1 MAIQKITADVIATS
15 AVTTDSLSDSSIT
28 AAKLHTTLDLTGK
41 TVTVATASAGDN
53 DTTVASTAFVSTAIA
68 NLADSAPSTLDT
80 LNELAA
86 ALGDDANFSTT
97 VTNSIATKLP
107 LAGGTL
113 TGNLNFGDSD
123 KAVFGAGNDLE
134 IFHNGTS
141 SYIRDVGDGDLQIF
155 ATDDVYIRGYATN
168 NYMARFNENGAVTL
182 YHNNSVKL
190 ATTSTGID
198 VTGTVVSDGLTVDGT
213 ATFNIGTEN
222 IGIDITSTDAG
233 AYIALNDNNATGFYL
248 GTAAGIF
255 YLLDTGNSPKLKINN
270 NGDISFY
277 DDTGVSQALFW
288 DASAKRLGIGTT
300 SPSDKVQILDSGN
313 LALRVESSGAS
324 NQSSVWT
331 ENNSGAING
340 MFMYGSSHS
349 TYGAIGAG
357 EGAFYSNTNVNIMS
371 DSASGVIKFSTG
383 SSGGTERM
391 RIDASGNVGIGT
403 SSTPAKL
410 TINGEKYV
418 LTNSG
423 RALGGIHLLPDSA
436 SGAGEYGGAISF
448 SCGSNG
454 SSAIAAVNEGGS
466 DTDSNGLAFI
476 VHSSG
481 TGTAD
486 GVEAMRIDELGN
498 VGIGVTSPNVAL
510 EVDGG
515 TANGSIA
522 RFHNENSRYLEI
534 SAESDGTYDDAISVF
549 KKNSSVGQ
557 FAFRNSTT
565 EYMRIDSGGR
575 VMIAETSNSGYS
587 ANADDLIVG
596 NNGSATERGISIGAT
611 SGGSIRWND
620 GADAGVIEYAHS
632 SDSMRLYTA
641 GSEKMRIDSS
651 GNVGIGTTSPVS
663 PLQVNVGTNLNLG
676 VNEDSS
682 TLRLSVYDDAAS
694 SSQPMTINSSSTRF
708 DISDTETMRID
719 SGGHVIIGSNL
730 STTEGGKLSVY
741 TDATND
747 AAIYGYRSTSYFRI
761 VPFLSNGAF
770 SSLSNVN
777 DSGLF
782 FSDNFVIAKHATG
795 NYGAIFHGNG
805 SIFIGTESEATGS
818 TGGASFSADSY
829 DRRNLILATTS
840 TGNLELVEFRNPNGT
855 VGTIKSNGTSTSY
868 NTSSDYRLKEN
879 IDYDFTALNR
889 VAQLKPARFNFITDE
904 DTILDGFLAHE
915 VSSIVPEAVSG
926 EKDATKE
933 EEYEITPAQ
942 YEDDGETLISE
953 AVMATR
959 TVPVYQGIDQSKLVP
974 LLTKAIQE
982 LSVKL
987 EAAEA
992 RITELE
998 G

>member
-123 KAVFGAGNDLE
+123 KAVFGAG
-134 IFHNGTS
+134 S
-141 SYIRDVGDGDLQIF
+141 DLQISH
-155 ATDDVYIRGYATN
+155 DGLHSKIQDVGTGDLKIQATN
-168 NYMARFNENGAVTL
+168 LLLEAQDGTNYIYAVDGTAVRL
-182 YHNNSVKL
+182 YHPDATNGIKL

-198 VTGTVVSDGLTVDGT
+198 VTGTATMDGLTVDGNGVFS
-213 ATFNIGTEN
+213 ATSGDTLTLKKTTGASLVFNNT
-222 IGIDITSTDAG
+222 
-233 AYIALNDNNATGFYL
+233 
-248 GTAAGIF
+248 TAATAAITAINGADGMDFRVGSAQAIKAR
-255 YLLDTGNSPKLKINN
+255 LDS
-270 NGDISFY
+270 
-277 DDTGVSQALFW
+277 
-288 DASAKRLGIGTT
+288 
-300 SPSDKVQILDSGN
+300 SGN
-313 LALRVESSGAS
+313 LLVGK
-324 NQSSVWT
+324 T
-331 ENNSGAING
+331 GL
-340 MFMYGSSHS
+340 
-349 TYGAIGAG
+349 AIG
-357 EGAFYSNTNVNIMS
+357 TV
-371 DSASGVIKFSTG
+371 
-383 SSGGTERM
+383 GTEVRNNGQLLVTANGDNPVDLN
-391 RIDASGNVGIGT
+391 RLTSDGTIANFRKDGTTVGSIRSVGGGYT
-403 SSTPAKL
+403 M
-410 TINGEKYV
+410 Y
-418 LTNSG
+418 NS
-423 RALGGIHLLPDSA
+423 
-436 SGAGEYGGAISF
+436 E
-448 SCGSNG
+448 
-454 SSAIAAVNEGGS
+454 
-466 DTDSNGLAFI
+466 
-476 VHSSG
+476 SG
-481 TGTAD
+481 TGYLGVNGTATYGWD
-486 GVEAMRIDELGN
+486 ATKVYHNTDATGDLGS
-498 VGIGVTSPNVAL
+498 TSRRFKDL
-510 EVDGG
+510 YLSG
-515 TANGSIA
+515 TANAAKLKLDNPSSFTNMIEYGNVTWNQNTGHGLVAIN
-522 RFHNENSRYLEI
+522 RG
-534 SAESDGTYDDAISVF
+534 SDGYVQLQLTSGVDNADVF
-549 KKNSSVGQ
+549 TI
-557 FAFRNSTT
+557 RNSGT
-565 EYMRIDSGGR
+565 GAN
-575 VMIAETSNSGYS
+575 VQHNLLSNG
-587 ANADDLIVG
+587 NAYH
-596 NNGSATERGISIGAT
+596 A
-611 SGGSIRWND
+611 
-620 GADAGVIEYAHS
+620 
-632 SDSMRLYTA
+632 
-641 GSEKMRIDSS
+641 

-879 IDYDFTALNR
+879 IDYDFTALDR

-953 AVMATR
+953 AVMGTR